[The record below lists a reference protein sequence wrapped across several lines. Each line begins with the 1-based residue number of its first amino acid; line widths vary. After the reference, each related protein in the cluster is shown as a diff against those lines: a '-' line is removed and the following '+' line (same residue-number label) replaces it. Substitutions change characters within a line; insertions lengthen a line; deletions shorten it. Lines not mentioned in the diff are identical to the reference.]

1 MAESISEIQ
10 EFDDQLDFKLVELF
24 FFAYRDFISDADE
37 LLADMHFGRA
47 HHRVLHFVNRHPGM
61 SVAKLLEI
69 LQITKQS
76 LGPVLRQL
84 IETGHLVQHEG
95 AQDRR
100 KRLLHPTQKGRNL
113 SIELMHMQSRRIMN
127 ALDGLSATDRETVE
141 KFLIGMIEPEERAFV
156 EDLVTAKL

>member
-1 MAESISEIQ
+1 
-10 EFDDQLDFKLVELF
+10 
-24 FFAYRDFISDADE
+24 
-37 LLADMHFGRA
+37 
-47 HHRVLHFVNRHPGM
+47 M